1 MQEELEAELRLATI
15 EENKIRI
22 EGQFAEDE
30 NYILRETYF
39 ECIEMCQM
47 IEIETGKRLGIIK
60 GEQNRCPI
68 SLYKEKMLKGM
79 TYVNLHNHPNYS
91 SHSIADFFI
100 LLTSSEIIE
109 VRVICADRTYVAKF
123 DGIMELNKEDLDIE
137 VENIRVEFFANNS
150 TYDALSPR
158 EKLYKRNHIFAKV
171 YGIIFYEEL
180 IL

>member
-1 MQEELEAELRLATI
+1 MQEELEAELRLDTI
-15 EENKIRI
+15 EENKIRR
-22 EGQFAEDE
+22 EGPFAEDE
-30 NYILRETYF
+30 NFILKEAYF

-47 IEIETGKRLGIIK
+47 IEIETGTRLGIIK

-68 SLYKEKMLKGM
+68 DHYKEKMIKGM

-100 LLTSSEIIE
+100 LLTSSEIVE

-123 DGIMELNKEDLDIE
+123 DGVMELNKEDLDID
-137 VENIRVEFFANNS
+137 VENIKTDFFGNGSIYN
-150 TYDALSPR
+150 TLSPR
-158 EKLYKRNHIFAKV
+158 EKLYIRNHIFAKV